1 MKISNGT
8 TLELIISLFLIYSV
22 IFIDNNMMWNVA
34 AVSVGLITLIHCI
47 YLLLKKRKINRK
59 RQQSDNWKELIE
71 SNYQSKGTKS
81 YFKDMRL
88 EKSEND
94 YKNTD
99 GTIAK
104 KNYLKPKA
112 KKILMILLVIIILL
126 FSITSIFLINDS
138 HVKKKDNI
146 VNSGKNKNKEKLNK
160 SDSCSFYP
168 IEGTF
173 NITISA
179 ESSDGVGDVFSKMD
193 SNLEFRIHDSIYGD
207 TYISKMKYQGD
218 PTRYECDEVWYEI
231 YLQNGKHGFV
241 WAGYNGMYVKEQ

>member
-8 TLELIISLFLIYSV
+8 TLEFIISLFLIWGV
-22 IFIDNNMMWNVA
+22 IFIDNNIIWNIA
-34 AVSVGLITLIHCI
+34 AGSVGLITLIHCI

-59 RQQSDNWKELIE
+59 RQQSDNWKELVE

-104 KNYLKPKA
+104 K
-112 KKILMILLVIIILL
+112 ILMILLVIIILL
-126 FSITSIFLINDS
+126 FSITSILLINDS

-160 SDSCSFYP
+160 SDLCSFYP